1 MGARRSAGQR
11 RAAKVRARRDRAR
24 GPERARERRRQGIPA
39 GRVQPRAHPPHEEP
53 RLPEPRL
60 PDVHPLEVLQG
71 VDPLAPDEDLLLTA
85 LQVAVLRTLHTG
97 STVVGVQVAQRIDQL
112 EAEYGEGVEEEHFD
126 FLDGLTSTGPMDHGW
141 ETIAWDVLVTW
152 LRTAG
157 QRPDAAVVA
166 ERALR
171 WVEERL
177 GRVGPGL
184 EQQAIHLGGP
194 GAAHPLDLGECL
206 RDDLVA
212 VRIWLVAGLVAVT
225 GSGGPDPLA
234 RLTEGGHAGTRAPT
248 RRRGAV
254 SSGDSATARVSAETV
269 GPER

>member
-1 MGARRSAGQR
+1 M
-11 RAAKVRARRDRAR
+11 
-24 GPERARERRRQGIPA
+24 
-39 GRVQPRAHPPHEEP
+39 
-53 RLPEPRL
+53 
-60 PDVHPLEVLQG
+60 
-71 VDPLAPDEDLLLTA
+71 
-85 LQVAVLRTLHTG
+85 
-97 STVVGVQVAQRIDQL
+97 
-112 EAEYGEGVEEEHFD
+112 
-126 FLDGLTSTGPMDHGW
+126 
-141 ETIAWDVLVTW
+141 TW
-152 LRTAG
+152 LRTARR
-157 QRPDAAVVA
+157 RPDAAVVA

-194 GAAHPLDLGECL
+194 GAAQPLDLGECL

-212 VRIWLVAGLVAVT
+212 VWIWLVAGLVAVT
-225 GSGGPDPLA
+225 GSDGPGPLA

-254 SSGDSATARVSAETV
+254 SSGDSSTARVSAETV